1 MTFLA
6 SPWFYWTVAAIY
18 AATVIGL
25 AGIIVSENR
34 NPLKSLAW
42 VTVLLTFPVGGLILY
57 IFFGRSI
64 KNTRMIS
71 RRKKRALKR
80 LEEQGS
86 LRPDGAEPEV
96 VSRENSQLAMM
107 AVNLCDSRFMPDSR
121 VEIFTSGREKFD
133 RLIADIKG
141 ARKCVSLQYY
151 IFEDDRLG
159 NIMADLLIAKARE
172 GVTVRV
178 IYDDIG
184 SIGVKR
190 KFFRRMADAGVQVHP
205 FFRVAFP
212 PFATRINWRNHRK
225 IVAID
230 GKIGYIGG
238 MNIAD
243 RYVDGSRRFP
253 VWRDTHLRV
262 TGPAVAALRY
272 SFAVDWSFMGQPLD
286 LDSESAGHAPGPEVS
301 TPPAPQASGLP
312 AAMQLVTSGP
322 TDRWSN
328 VELILLKAIGGA
340 RKRVWIQTP
349 YFLPPESMLRA
360 LHTAALARVDVRVM
374 LPRMSDS
381 AILTYAS
388 RSYISECMRAGI
400 KVYFYTAGM
409 LHAKVVI
416 VDDDFSSV
424 GSANIDFRSFEHNF
438 ESNMMIYGPEVN
450 AALRA
455 IFSADMRH
463 CERLR
468 LPRWRHRPIHQKGAE
483 SIMRLLSPVL

>member
-1 MTFLA
+1 MT
-6 SPWFYWTVAAIY
+6 WYIWTAVAVYI
-18 AATVIGL
+18 ATMLGL
-25 AGIIVSENR
+25 AGVIISENR

-80 LEEQGS
+80 LEETPDTNTMPESPPLEGAITQG
-86 LRPDGAEPEV
+86 
-96 VSRENSQLAMM
+96 NIQLAMM
-107 AVNLCDSRFMPDSR
+107 AENLCGSRFFPDSA
-121 VEIFTSGREKFD
+121 VEIFTSGTAKFR
-133 RLIADIKG
+133 RLKADIEG
-141 ARKCVSLQYY
+141 ARKCVALQYY
-151 IFEDDRLG
+151 IFEDDVVG
-159 NIMADLLIAKARE
+159 HEMAELLIAKARE
-172 GVTVRV
+172 GVAVRV

-184 SIGVKR
+184 SMGVSR
-190 KFFRRMADAGVQVHP
+190 KFYRRMAEAGVEVYP
-205 FFRVAFP
+205 FFRVTFP

-225 IVAID
+225 IVTID
-230 GKIGYIGG
+230 SEIGYIGG

-243 RYVDGSRRFP
+243 RYIDGGEHFG
-253 VWRDTHLRV
+253 VWRDTHLRI

-272 SFAVDWSFMGQPLD
+272 SFAVDWSFMSQRLD
-286 LDSESAGHAPGPEVS
+286 LMPLPLRPPHLGPD
-301 TPPAPQASGLP
+301 AIP

-328 VELILLKAIGGA
+328 IELLLLKAIGDA

-360 LHTAALARVDVRVM
+360 LQAAALARVDVRVM
-374 LPRMSDS
+374 LPRHSDS
-381 AILTYAS
+381 KILTYAS
-388 RSYISECMRAGI
+388 RSYLTECLRAGM
-400 KVYFYTAGM
+400 KFYFFTAGM
-409 LHAKVVI
+409 LHAKTVI

-438 ESNMMIYGPEVN
+438 ECNMMLYGAEVN
-450 AALRA
+450 AALRR
-455 IFSADMRH
+455 IFHNDMRM
-463 CERLR
+463 CERVR
-468 LPRWRHRPIHQKGAE
+468 LKRWRQRPILQKAYE